1 MDEYEGRIEWMN
13 YLSVIWKRKWLV
25 IISTFLC
32 ALAAGVFSFLQPP
45 VWEVDAIIQG
55 GKFFDK
61 LRHEEVWIAEGEQ
74 TAGQINEGYFDNLI
88 AADLN
93 MNVKEMPKL
102 KVKNLRWTQLVQVSI
117 RANDV
122 EKAKLIL
129 HSLFNH
135 VKRDL
140 DKKID
145 SEIKSNV
152 TQVEHMENI
161 INMENFSIQSREIE
175 ISKIKKEILSGRK
188 KLKES
193 EERQKNIID
202 EMNKVQE
209 RIDEIGKQQRKALTE
224 KKEGSDTLSLLLYS
238 NKIQN
243 YFRSYYTLDQKLS
256 AEKLTQEQIRE
267 FTNETEA
274 HIRLINTE
282 IERSRRNIEISKK
295 EINLL
300 NEAKS
305 QIDHTQFIK
314 EPTSSLYPVAPRKKL
329 NIFIGGV
336 LGLFVFSLFA
346 FFLEYVEKLKLKE

>member
-13 YLSVIWKRKWLV
+13 YLNVIWKRKWLI

-45 VWEVDAIIQG
+45 VWEVEAIIQG

-93 MNVKEMPKL
+93 MNVKEMPKF

-135 VKRDL
+135 LKREL

-152 TQVEHMENI
+152 TQVEHMKNI
-161 INMENFSIQSREIE
+161 IDMENLGIESREIE
-175 ISKIKKEILSGRK
+175 ISKLKQDILSRRK
-188 KLKES
+188 KLKNS

-202 EMNKVQE
+202 EMNKIQE
-209 RIDEIGKQQRKALTE
+209 RIDEIEEQQRKALTE

-238 NKIQN
+238 NKIQD
-243 YFRSYYTLDQKLS
+243 YFRSYYALDQKSS

-267 FTNETEA
+267 LINETEA
-274 HIRLINTE
+274 NIRLINTE
-282 IERSRRNIEISKK
+282 IELSRRNIEISKK

-300 NEAKS
+300 NEAKT

-314 EPTSSLYPVAPRKKL
+314 EPTSSLYPVAPRKIL
-329 NIFIGGV
+329 NILIGGV
-336 LGLFVFSLFA
+336 LGLFVFILFA
-346 FFLEYVEKLKLKE
+346 FFLEYIEKLKPKE

>member
-13 YLSVIWKRKWLV
+13 YLNVIWKRKWLI

-32 ALAAGVFSFLQPP
+32 ALVAGVFSFLQPP

-135 VKRDL
+135 LKRDL

-209 RIDEIGKQQRKALTE
+209 RIDEIGEQQRKALTE
-224 KKEGSDTLSLLLYS
+224 KKEGVDTLSILLNS
-238 NKIQN
+238 NRTQE
-243 YFRSYYTLDQKLS
+243 YFRSDMLEQRLNV
-256 AEKLTQEQIRE
+256 EKLTHEEISLFINR
-267 FTNETEA
+267 TEGE
-274 HIRLINTE
+274 IRLINSE
-282 IERSRRNIEISKK
+282 IEEKRKNIEVVKK

-300 NEAKS
+300 NEKKG

-314 EPTSSLYPVAPRKKL
+314 EPASSLYPVAPRKKL
-329 NIFIGGV
+329 NILIGGV
-336 LGLFVFSLFA
+336 FGLFVFSLFA
-346 FFLEYVEKLKLKE
+346 FFLEYLEKLKLKD